1 LVSVVI
7 IISDTP
13 GMPEKLE
20 RLTDLIRRRR
30 DLGEK
35 ITRKI
40 ESEVERLLAEL
51 ESDGDQGH
59 V

>member
-1 LVSVVI
+1 MI

>member
-1 LVSVVI
+1 MI

-20 RLTDLIRRRR
+20 RLADLIRWRR
-30 DLGEK
+30 DLEEK

-51 ESDGDQGH
+51 ESDGDQGR